1 MKREEQKIEN
11 TWKMEDMYSS
21 DQAMENDLD
30 KALKMISEYNKYKDN
45 VSKNKETLLE
55 YLKFNDEINLIA
67 EKVYVYSNQKYHEDM
82 TNSKYQTYSGKAQKL
97 VVELGSAT
105 AFFEPEILE
114 MDENVLKEWLE
125 DKEFADYRRY
135 ISEILR
141 AKAHTLDKKTEEIL
155 AKSKRMASAADN
167 IYAMYN
173 GADIDFPTVKD
184 KDGNEIKITH
194 GNFVP
199 ILSGA
204 DRQLRKDAFKALYGT
219 YGKMKNTIAATY
231 NANVE
236 QACFYADV
244 RNYPSTRAMY
254 LDESNIPE
262 EVYDNLIEVVHEHM
276 DLMHRYV
283 SLRKKALGVDQLHM
297 YDVYAPIVETPDK
310 KIPFEKAKEMV
321 KAGLAPMG
329 KDYINKLQ
337 EGFDNRW
344 IDIYENEGKRSG
356 AYSWGAYGIHPYV
369 LLNYQG
375 TLDHV
380 FTLAHE
386 MGHALH
392 SYYSDSNQ
400 SYINAGYKIF
410 VAEVASTCNESL
422 LIHYLLKNTDN
433 KAEKA
438 YLINHF
444 LEQFKGTLYRQ
455 TMFAEFEKITHKMVE
470 EGETL
475 TSDILCKVYY
485 DLNKQYFGEDM
496 VLDEEIA
503 LEWARIPHFYNP
515 FYVYQYATGIS
526 AAIAL
531 SKKIMEQGEA
541 GVKDYMKFLTGGGSK
556 DPIDL
561 LKLAGVDMTT
571 KEPIEKALEL
581 FKELLDQIEQSFL
594 SIDTNA

>member
-45 VSKNKETLLE
+45 VSKNKETLLD

-125 DKEFADYRRY
+125 NKEFADYRRY

-219 YGKMKNTIAATY
+219 YEKMKNTIAATY

-297 YDVYAPIVETPDK
+297 YDVYVSLTKEYEQKYTYEQAIEIVKKALAVLGDDYVALLDK
-310 KIPFEKAKEMV
+310 
-321 KAGLAPMG
+321 
-329 KDYINKLQ
+329 
-337 EGFDNRW
+337 GFSERW
-344 IDIYENEGKRSG
+344 VDVYENEGKKSG
-356 AYSWGAYGIHPYV
+356 AYSWGSYDSHPYV
-369 LLNYQG
+369 LMSFNG
-375 TLDHV
+375 NIDSV

-386 MGHALH
+386 MGHSLH
-392 SYYSDSNQ
+392 SWYSNHTQ
-400 SYINAGYKIF
+400 PFTYAEYRLF
-410 VAEVASTCNESL
+410 VAEVASTCNEAL
-422 LIHYLLKNTDN
+422 LIRYLLKHA
-433 KAEKA
+433 KEKEEK
-438 YLINHF
+438 IF
-444 LEQFKGTLYRQ
+444 LLNYFLDQFKGTVFRQ
-455 TMFAEFEKITHKMVE
+455 TMFAEFEKRIHEKMAE
-470 EGETL
+470 EGTL
-475 TSDILCKVYY
+475 TADGISELYLSI
-485 DLNKQYFGEDM
+485 NKEYFGPDM
-496 VLDEEIA
+496 ISDPQIA
-503 LEWARIPHFYNP
+503 LEWARIPHFYTP
-515 FYVYQYATGIS
+515 FYVYQYATGFS
-526 AAIAL
+526 AAIAISSKILAGEPGIVEKYKQFL
-531 SKKIMEQGEA
+531 S
-541 GVKDYMKFLTGGGSK
+541 GGCSM

-561 LKLAGVDMTT
+561 LKICGVDMT
-571 KEPIEKALEL
+571 KPEPVEEALDVFASYVEELEKLTAE
-581 FKELLDQIEQSFL
+581 
-594 SIDTNA
+594 A